1 MKDARGDTV
10 GTARSQL
17 RGSIGIA
24 TAVMVWTFALSGCS
38 APEPASSGASQEGA
52 AFDRAAF
59 DSVLADLAGPQ
70 AEGLSNGQRW
80 RLVASTATGLPP
92 NSYRLADLP
101 EPEARGALLQ
111 QVYCVQC
118 HGVSSPKM
126 HTAEEWPILLR
137 RMTMRMRTL
146 RDRLGGETIEGTVDE
161 MLMAGLQAA
170 NIPTPEDQDSLIA
183 YFTRHGLPNARP
195 GEIGDGP
202 DDQLYMEYCA
212 LCHEAPSRTA
222 HGPEGARALVY
233 RMSAMM
239 EILDMMPPNDA
250 EKERLVAY
258 LQAAAEQ

>member
-1 MKDARGDTV
+1 MSDGYDRRDGSMTRIRGRAGAQLVLVLAGLIGFGACGPVQEESAT
-10 GTARSQL
+10 SQAAT
-17 RGSIGIA
+17 GI
-24 TAVMVWTFALSGCS
+24 
-38 APEPASSGASQEGA
+38 
-52 AFDRAAF
+52 DRTAF
-59 DSVLADLAGPQ
+59 DSLLADLAGPQ

-126 HTAEEWPILLR
+126 HTSEEWPILIR
-137 RMTMRMRTL
+137 RMNMRMRTL
-146 RDRLGGETIEGTVDE
+146 RDRLGGEVIEGAVDE

-170 NIPTPEDQDSLIA
+170 NIPTAEDQDSLLA
-183 YFTRHGLPNARP
+183 YFTRHGLPPAEP

-202 DDQLYMEYCA
+202 DDLLYMEYCS

-222 HGPEGARALVY
+222 HGPEGAQALVY

-239 EILDMMPPNDA
+239 EILGMVPPSEA
-250 EKERLVAY
+250 EKQRLVEY
-258 LQAAAEQ
+258 LRAAARQ

>member
-1 MKDARGDTV
+1 MSDGYDRSDSGVMRFRGRAGAQLVAILAGVV
-10 GTARSQL
+10 GLGACGPTQDE
-17 RGSIGIA
+17 
-24 TAVMVWTFALSGCS
+24 S
-38 APEPASSGASQEGA
+38 AASQAAAEGI
-52 AFDRAAF
+52 DRAAF
-59 DSVLADLAGPQ
+59 DSLLADLAGPQ

-101 EPEARGALLQ
+101 EPEARGASLQ

-126 HTAEEWPILLR
+126 HTSEEWPILLR
-137 RMTMRMRTL
+137 RMNMRMRTL

-161 MLMAGLQAA
+161 MLMAGLQSA
-170 NIPTPEDQDSLIA
+170 NIPGPEDQDSLLA
-183 YFTRHGLPNARP
+183 YFTRHGLPPAEP

-202 DDQLYMEYCA
+202 DDLLYMEYCS

-222 HGPEGARALVY
+222 HGPDGAQALVY

-239 EILDMMPPNDA
+239 QILGMVPPSEA
-250 EKERLVAY
+250 EKQRLVEY
-258 LQAAAEQ
+258 LKAAAE